1 MARKPKKD
9 EQQETPQ
16 LSASFVEEV
25 EEELRQERLKK
36 AWRRYGPPA
45 AILAVAIVLGVF
57 GWSTYTALK
66 QKKAQ
71 EDSQLYLTAVDQI
84 EAQNL
89 AEAQNT
95 LKILHDDAQA
105 GYQFAAKME
114 LAAIALTQGDKDAAI
129 GYYQEVI
136 NSDIKSPYQNLALI
150 SAARITIGEDKFNQ
164 FLPQLDNLIASDY
177 QMAWLAQEIKALNFI
192 ALDKREDAKAI
203 FNLIIDAAN
212 VPSDIKQRANLMRE
226 MIEE

>member
-25 EEELRQERLKK
+25 EEELRQEKLKK

-71 EDSQLYLTAVDQI
+71 EDSQLYLTAIDQI

-89 AEAQNT
+89 QEAQDT

-114 LAAIALTQGDKDAAI
+114 LAAIAVQQGDKDTAI
-129 GYYQEVI
+129 GYYQEI
-136 NSDIKSPYQNLALI
+136 IGSELESPYQNLAVI
-150 SAARITIGEDKFNQ
+150 SVARITIGEEKFNQ

-177 QMAWLAQEIKALNFI
+177 QMSWLAQEIKALNFI
-192 ALDKREDAKAI
+192 SLDKKDEAI
-203 FNLIIDAAN
+203 AILNLIIDAAN
-212 VPSDIKQRANLMRE
+212 VSSDIKQRAALMRE